1 MAIETEAKMKL
12 EDARQM
18 EAKLREAGATEVGKF
33 LEVNAFYD
41 TEDRT
46 MLAADTGLR
55 LRVST
60 DSLTNEVHYRLTH
73 KGPCGTG
80 PLKTREETEL
90 GVESA
95 EDADRLL
102 KKLGFKRYLS
112 FQKRRQSWKLD
123 GCRIELDEVP
133 HLGHF
138 IEIEGPGE
146 EAVMRV
152 RNRLGLADRQL
163 IKSSYVAMLSGYL
176 QERGAGLGEIVF
188 ANEPAAGM
196 ARAGR

>member
-1 MAIETEAKMKL
+1 MAIEIEAKIKL
-12 EDARQM
+12 EDATKM
-18 EAKLREAGATEVGKF
+18 EAKLREAGATEIGKF
-33 LEVNAFYD
+33 FEENAFYD

-46 MLAADTGLR
+46 MLAADIGLR
-55 LRVST
+55 LRTST
-60 DSLTNEVHYRLTH
+60 DSLTNKVQYLLTH
-73 KGPCGTG
+73 KGPSGNG

-90 GVESA
+90 AVESA

-102 KKLGFKRYLS
+102 KKLGYKRFLS

-123 GCRIELDEVP
+123 GCKVEIDEVP
-133 HLGHF
+133 YLGQF

-152 RNRLGLADRQL
+152 RNRLGLSDRQL

-176 QERGAGLGEIVF
+176 QERGAGLGDIKF
-188 ANEPAAGM
+188 ANDSTAGLV
-196 ARAGR
+196 RAGR